1 MAALAL
7 RLISPAFFQGLKS
20 QFVTLCFLR
29 GGTFAA
35 GGGNQGY
42 TQGADMKGRT
52 FFTPRVFGVA
62 IAFGLTMGGSVR
74 AQAPA
79 GPLPAAQPQPS
90 SSSAGTP
97 QNQPVRVETRSSIFG
112 AWKLNRDESDDPR
125 KKMEDARTSRASG
138 PRSGS
143 GVSIAGF
150 PIGGHGGNRGG
161 ESDEDR
167 QRVESVIAAA
177 NSLRLTQKAAKDPE
191 VDLTD
196 DQSRK
201 RALFTDGRKL
211 QKSDAKDDSY
221 EEIAAHWNGSRLVTD
236 EKGPR
241 GGKMSRTF
249 ELSYDGAQLYETIRL
264 TTGRSNTPIDVRY
277 VYDPIPPGSGPENQ

>member
-1 MAALAL
+1 M
-7 RLISPAFFQGLKS
+7 
-20 QFVTLCFLR
+20 VT
-29 GGTFAA
+29 
-35 GGGNQGY
+35 
-42 TQGADMKGRT
+42 
-52 FFTPRVFGVA
+52 
-62 IAFGLTMGGSVR
+62 
-74 AQAPA
+74 
-79 GPLPAAQPQPS
+79 
-90 SSSAGTP
+90 
-97 QNQPVRVETRSSIFG
+97 
-112 AWKLNRDESDDPR
+112 WKLNRDESDDPR

-167 QRVESVIAAA
+167 ERMQSAIAPA
-177 NSLRLTQKAAKDPE
+177 NSLMLAQKSAKDPE

-196 DQSRK
+196 DQNRK

-211 QKSDAKDDSY
+211 QKPDSKDDSY
-221 EEIAAHWNGSRLVTD
+221 EESAAHWDGSRLVTD

-249 ELSYDGAQLYETIRL
+249 ELSYDGTQLFETLRL
-264 TTGRSNTPIDVRY
+264 TTGRSNTPLEVRY
-277 VYDPIPPGSGPENQ
+277 VYDAVSSSGTPQNQ